1 MQQRSRLIPPLR
13 YLAERLRCWW
23 LRKGIS
29 GMASIDED
37 LNSVRTQLRHAR
49 NNLSSAEAR
58 LNDIE
63 RRAREEES
71 GSWVQVKLD
80 ENPGRLYAYN
90 VNSDRP
96 LKVHDRVVV
105 RLPGGHLTVRRV
117 FASGRGKHPKATKN
131 AAFVISD
138 SFLHHVAE
146 IGGV

>member
-23 LRKGIS
+23 IRKGIS

-37 LNSVRTQLRHAR
+37 LNSVRTQIGHAR
-49 NNLSSAEAR
+49 NTLSSAEAR

-71 GSWVQVKLD
+71 GSW
-80 ENPGRLYAYN
+80 
-90 VNSDRP
+90 
-96 LKVHDRVVV
+96 
-105 RLPGGHLTVRRV
+105 
-117 FASGRGKHPKATKN
+117 ASGRGKHPKATKN